1 MFTWVCPFFFTSR
14 RRHTICALVT
24 GVQVC
29 ALPICRASAEAQA
42 AALAERR
49 AAAAPEAV
57 DERAV
62 PSRRVPALVSRR
74 RIEHVDPV
82 DAAVDRAALC
92 RSDESR
98 VGKECVRTFR
108 SRWSAYHNNQ
118 NTNLR
123 HCTQYTLQGY
133 NSNT

>member
-62 PSRRVPALVSRR
+62 PSRRVPELVSRR

-92 RSDESR
+92 ADDHRHLPAVDPRGFCTGGPRCSGVESLQTR
-98 VGKECVRTFR
+98 RTCR
-108 SRWSAYHNNQ
+108 
-118 NTNLR
+118 
-123 HCTQYTLQGY
+123 
-133 NSNT
+133 

>member
-62 PSRRVPALVSRR
+62 PSRRVPPLVSRR
-74 RIEHVDPV
+74 RIEHVAPV

-92 RSDESR
+92 PDDHRHLPAVDLRGLAIGSEARR
-98 VGKECVRTFR
+98 VGQECVSTCR
-108 SRWSAYHNNQ
+108 SRWSPYH
-118 NTNLR
+118 
-123 HCTQYTLQGY
+123 
-133 NSNT
+133 